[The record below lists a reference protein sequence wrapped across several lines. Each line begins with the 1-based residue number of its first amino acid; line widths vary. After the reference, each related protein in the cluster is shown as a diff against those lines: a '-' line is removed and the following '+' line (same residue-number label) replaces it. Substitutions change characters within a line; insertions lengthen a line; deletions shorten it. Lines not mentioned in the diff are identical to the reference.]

1 MNSQDDLRKQAIEE
15 EFYELLENMMQELN
29 HVKNPSVSR
38 EIQSAASIPS
48 INRFKIY
55 KLNKIK
61 IQIIF

>member
-48 INRFKIY
+48 RFKIY
-55 KLNKIK
+55 QLNKIK